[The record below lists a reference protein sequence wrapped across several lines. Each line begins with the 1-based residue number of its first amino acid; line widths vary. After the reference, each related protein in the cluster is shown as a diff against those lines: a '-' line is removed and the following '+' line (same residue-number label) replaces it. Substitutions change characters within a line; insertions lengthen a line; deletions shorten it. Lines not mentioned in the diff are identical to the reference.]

1 MSTPPTDFDNCPSL
15 VRAFFDQARTR
26 SNQPFL
32 WAKRDG
38 EWRALTW
45 AETERQVRAL
55 ACALTALGVA
65 RGDRVALIAE
75 NRPEWVIADLAIMAA
90 GAVSVPTYTTNTL
103 DDHLFILSNVQAK
116 GVIVSTR
123 ALAETAIAA
132 ARRTPSP
139 CAFAIAIEKPDFKQD
154 PGLAL
159 LSWDEALAKGQAA
172 PDAVDAT
179 VSSLTRADLACV
191 IHTSGTGGKPKGVM
205 LHHGAILRNCAGAWD
220 VFTTLDPG
228 EETYLSFL
236 PLSHSYEHTVCM
248 GFMIGIGAQIYFA
261 EGIDKLGSNMIETRP
276 TIMTAVPRLYESL
289 YARITQGLKREK
301 PLKRMLFA
309 KTLELGTKRY
319 EGVPLGLGERLLDAL
334 LERLVRAK
342 VRARFGGRLK
352 AFVSGGAA
360 LVPEIGVFFQ
370 ALGVRVLQG
379 YGQTESGP
387 VISANRPG
395 LERMDTVGPPLKGVE
410 VRIAADGEIL
420 VRGELVMK
428 GYWNEPEWTAKTV
441 IDGWLHTG
449 DVGEIDA
456 KGRIKI
462 TDRKKDFIKNS
473 GGEMLSPS
481 KIEGALLMEPEIAQA
496 MVHGDK
502 RPYLVAVIVP
512 KPETVEAIAKAK
524 GAAPDL
530 AALADAPE
538 LRVAIEAAVERANA
552 KLALPELVRRFLIAT
567 QGFTIENE
575 QMTPT
580 LKVRRHV
587 VRGVYGDRLE
597 ALYG

>member
-1 MSTPPTDFDNCPSL
+1 MSVPPTDFDKCPSL
-15 VRAFFDQARTR
+15 VRAFLDQAKRR
-26 SNQPFL
+26 ASQPFL
-32 WAKRDG
+32 WAKKDG

-45 AETERQVRAL
+45 AEAERQVRGLARAL
-55 ACALTALGVA
+55 IKLGVS
-65 RGDRVALIAE
+65 RGDRVGLIAE

-90 GAVSVPTYTTNTL
+90 GGISVPTYTTNTL
-103 DDHLFILSNVQAK
+103 EDHLFILSNVQAK
-116 GVIVSTR
+116 GVIASTL
-123 ALAETAIAA
+123 ALSEKAIAA
-132 ARRTPSP
+132 ARQTPSH
-139 CAFAIAIEKPDFKQD
+139 CDFAIAIEKPEYKQD
-154 PGLAL
+154 IGLAL
-159 LSWDEALAKGQAA
+159 LSWDEALALGETA
-172 PDAVDAT
+172 PDTVDAT
-179 VSSLTRADLACV
+179 VASLTRDDIACV

-205 LHHGAILRNCAGAWD
+205 LHHGAILRNVDGAWD
-220 VFTTLDPG
+220 IFTALDPG
-228 EETYLSFL
+228 EEIYLSFL

-248 GFMIGIGAQIYFA
+248 GFMIGIGAQVYFA
-261 EGIDKLGSNMIETRP
+261 EGIDKLGTNMIEVRP

-301 PLKRMLFA
+301 ALKQKLFA
-309 KTLELGTKRY
+309 KTIELGTKRY
-319 EGVPLGLGERLLDAL
+319 EGHRLGFFEGILDAIL
-334 LERLVRAK
+334 DKLVRDK

-360 LVPEIGVFFQ
+360 LVPEIGVFFH

-379 YGQTESGP
+379 YGQTESAP

-410 VRIAADGEIL
+410 VKIAADGEIL
-420 VRGELVMK
+420 ARGELVMK

-449 DVGEIDA
+449 DVGEIDE

-473 GGEMLSPS
+473 GGDMLSPS
-481 KIEGALLMEPEIAQA
+481 KVEGTLVMEPEIAQA

-524 GAAPDL
+524 GVAPDL
-530 AALADAPE
+530 AALAGSAELKAAIDAA
-538 LRVAIEAAVERANA
+538 LERANA
-552 KLALPELVRRFLIAT
+552 KLAMPERVKRVVVAE
-567 QGFTIENE
+567 QAFTIENE

-587 VRGVYGDRLE
+587 VRGVYGERLE
-597 ALYG
+597 ALY

>member
-1 MSTPPTDFDNCPSL
+1 MTTPPTDFDKCPSL
-15 VRAFFDQARTR
+15 ARAFFDQAKRR
-26 SNQPFL
+26 SAQPFL
-32 WAKRDG
+32 WAKKDG

-55 ACALTALGVA
+55 ARALVKLGVG
-65 RGDRVALIAE
+65 RGDRVGLIAE

-90 GAVSVPTYTTNTL
+90 GAISVPTYTTNTVE
-103 DDHLFILSNVQAK
+103 DHLFILSNVQAK
-116 GVIVSTR
+116 GVIAST
-123 ALAETAIAA
+123 LELSEKAIAA
-132 ARRTPSP
+132 ARQTPP
-139 CAFAIAIEKPDFKQD
+139 HCDFAIAIEKPAFKQD
-154 PGLAL
+154 IGLEL
-159 LSWDEALAKGQAA
+159 LSWDEAIAMGATA
-172 PDAVDAT
+172 PDTVDAT
-179 VSSLTRADLACV
+179 VASLTRDDIACV

-205 LHHGAILRNCAGAWD
+205 LHHGAILRNCDGAWD
-220 VFTTLDPG
+220 IFAALDPG

-248 GFMIGIGAQIYFA
+248 GFMTGIGAQIYFA
-261 EGIDKLGSNMIETRP
+261 EGIDKLGTNMTEVRP

-301 PLKRMLFA
+301 LLKQKLFA
-309 KTLELGTKRY
+309 KTIELGTKRY
-319 EGVPLGLGERLLDAL
+319 EGEKLGFLDAIL
-334 LERLVRAK
+334 DAILEKLVRDK

-352 AFVSGGAA
+352 VFVSGGAA
-360 LVPEIGVFFQ
+360 LVPEIGVFFH

-379 YGQTESGP
+379 YGQTESAP
-387 VISANRPG
+387 VISTNRPG
-395 LERMDTVGPPLKGVE
+395 MERMDTVGPPLKGVE
-410 VRIAADGEIL
+410 VKIAADGEIL
-420 VRGELVMK
+420 ARGELVMK

-441 IDGWLHTG
+441 VDGWLHTG
-449 DVGEIDA
+449 DVGLIDD

-473 GGEMLSPS
+473 GGDMLSPS
-481 KIEGALLMEPEIAQA
+481 KIEGTIVMEPEIAQA

-524 GAAPDL
+524 GVAPDL
-530 AALADAPE
+530 AALAGSKELKAAIDAA
-538 LRVAIEAAVERANA
+538 LDRANA
-552 KLALPELVRRFLIAT
+552 KLALPERVKRFVVAE
-567 QGFTIENE
+567 QPFTIENE

-587 VRGVYGDRLE
+587 VRGVYGERLE
-597 ALYG
+597 ALY